1 MKTGAAFITGA
12 GSGIGRA
19 TAFAYAKAGTPV
31 AVVDFSEKGA
41 SETVNLIRSKLDT
54 PVEAFVCDVTIDGD
68 INNAFFSATERFGR
82 IQYAFNNA
90 GVEGLP
96 SSFQDVT
103 DENWDGVV
111 NVNLRGVWGCM
122 KYQLFH
128 MAKSGGGSIVNCSS
142 IAGVVGFANLAP
154 YVASKHG
161 VLGLTKTAAL
171 EYAKQNI
178 RINAVCPGVIQTPMI
193 DRFVKHT
200 HQSAEQFLPS
210 IPLGRLGVPEE
221 IAEAVL
227 WLNSEKASYIT
238 GQALIVDGGWTA
250 Q

>member
-1 MKTGAAFITGA
+1 MKMGAAFITGA

-19 TAFAYAKAGTPV
+19 TAIAYAKAGIPV
-31 AVVDFSEKGA
+31 AVIDFSEKGA
-41 SETVNLIRSKLDT
+41 SETVNFIRSNLDT
-54 PVEAFVCDVTIDGD
+54 PVEAFVCDVSIDGD
-68 INNAFFSATERFGR
+68 INKAFFSSVERFGR
-82 IQYAFNNA
+82 VQYAFNNA
-90 GVEGLP
+90 GVEGFP

-103 DENWDGVV
+103 DENWDGVL
-111 NVNLRGVWGCM
+111 NVNLRGVWECM

-178 RINAVCPGVIQTPMI
+178 RVNAVCPGVIQTPMI
-193 DRFVKHT
+193 DRFNKHT
-200 HQSAEQFLPS
+200 HQSSEQFIQS
-210 IPLGRLGVPEE
+210 IPLGRLGAPEE
-221 IAEAVL
+221 IAEVVL

-238 GQALIVDGGWTA
+238 GQGIIVDGGWTT